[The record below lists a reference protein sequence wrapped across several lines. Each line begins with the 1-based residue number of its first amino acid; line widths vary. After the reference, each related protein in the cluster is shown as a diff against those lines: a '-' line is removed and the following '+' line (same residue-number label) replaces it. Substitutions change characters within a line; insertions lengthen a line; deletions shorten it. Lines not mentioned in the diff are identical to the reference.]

1 MMRLRA
7 VPVLIAIVAAGAIA
21 NPAEAQRY
29 YGGYYSYPIAPY
41 VHSSGRKPDNSGKHD
56 KAEAAMAEGNYAEA
70 FCVWRPLAEAGD
82 VHAQYSLGWM
92 YHNGYGL
99 SIDDERAQEWWG
111 KAANQNDADSQYALA
126 TSLMDRPKK
135 ERDTAKALE
144 WLGKAIANG
153 HEDARDF
160 LRDLTARGVDGAGGG
175 GGAGH
180 GATLRG
186 NEVPHDRP

>member
-1 MMRLRA
+1 MGVLLSLHPNCADSRSESRGGLRGA
-7 VPVLIAIVAAGAIA
+7 ASSPSVGIAIGKVDEWLVQAKPGDRLEYHRGYLAMDRGVGSRLGEEAGRELDRVATALM
-21 NPAEAQRY
+21 
-29 YGGYYSYPIAPY
+29 
-41 VHSSGRKPDNSGKHD
+41 
-56 KAEAAMAEGNYAEA
+56 AM
-70 FCVWRPLAEAGD
+70 AEAGD

-144 WLGKAIANG
+144 WLGKA
-153 HEDARDF
+153 EARS
-160 LRDLTARGVDGAGGG
+160 A
-175 GGAGH
+175 
-180 GATLRG
+180 
-186 NEVPHDRP
+186 